1 MVELNHKSGC
11 MVVVLLLLFLRNICI
26 YLNKLVLRI
35 YNSRLITPK
44 YKTKVLSNLSGGNN
58 QYKNYRSGSSGCGS
72 NSVPIRARLQEGE
85 GRGKKSTAMRK
96 RHELKREA

>member
-1 MVELNHKSGC
+1 
-11 MVVVLLLLFLRNICI
+11 MVVVLLLLFLKNICI
-26 YLNKLVLRI
+26 CLNKLVLRI
-35 YNSRLITPK
+35 YNSKLISPQYRSK
-44 YKTKVLSNLSGGNN
+44 QSNKISSNSSGNN
-58 QYKNYRSGSSGCGS
+58 QYKNYRSIFSSGYSS

>member
-1 MVELNHKSGC
+1 
-11 MVVVLLLLFLRNICI
+11 MVVVLLLLFLKKLCI

-44 YKTKVLSNLSGGNN
+44 YKTKALPNLSSGNN
-58 QYKNYRSGSSGCGS
+58 QYKNYRSTSSNGCS
-72 NSVPIRARLQEGE
+72 NNSIPIRARLLEGE